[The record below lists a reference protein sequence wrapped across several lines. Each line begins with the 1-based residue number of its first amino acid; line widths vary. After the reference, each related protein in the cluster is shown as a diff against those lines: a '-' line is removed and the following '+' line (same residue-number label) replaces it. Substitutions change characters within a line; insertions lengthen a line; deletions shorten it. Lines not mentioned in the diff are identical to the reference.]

1 MNTFQNG
8 TFNVIHSSGQTD
20 FNNYV
25 YSAVYCNATRTIG
38 VNGTSI
44 ECSIGETIP
53 IIVKSAGTTLSIDF
67 LLLGNVKPAL
77 HPTGKLGTGDTYTY
91 VDIRTGNQIT
101 S

>member
-8 TFNVIHSSGQTD
+8 TFNVIHSSTQVD
-20 FNNYV
+20 FTNNV
-25 YSAVYCNATRTIG
+25 YAAVYCSATSSIL
-38 VNGTSI
+38 VNGTTI
-44 ECSIGETIP
+44 ACSIGETIP
-53 IIVKSAGTTLSIDF
+53 IIVKSAGTTLSVDF
-67 LLLGNVKPAL
+67 LLLGNVKPIL